1 MTVLRSGGRIT
12 VMKLLRTKLKILI
25 PVLLVI
31 TAISAA
37 VFARQ
42 QKRVHSLPQSSVS
55 ATRVIE
61 ELETGNVYREI
72 PVKTGDELSFQW
84 EHSFEHIPWYEY
96 YEIQKDGSFLL
107 HTIAVAGF
115 GAGIP
120 AEMDCKYRYED
131 GLVYMDEIESVFPQF
146 NWINSQTALKNIK
159 VNGELLIQGSDMPHH
174 VKMVLRIRN
183 GFEK

>member
-1 MTVLRSGGRIT
+1 MTAPPSGGRI
-12 VMKLLRTKLKILI
+12 MAMRRLRIKPFIGISLLLG
-25 PVLLVI
+25 VLLV
-31 TAISAA
+31 SA
-37 VFARQ
+37 VLTPGR
-42 QKRVHSLPQSSVS
+42 QKRVLV
-55 ATRVIE
+55 VE
-61 ELETGNVYREI
+61 ELETGKIYAEI
-72 PVKTGDELSFQW
+72 PVKTGEEVSFQW

-96 YEIQKDGSFLL
+96 YEIQKDGSFIL

>member
-42 QKRVHSLPQSSVS
+42 QKKIL
-55 ATRVIE
+55 VIE

-96 YEIQKDGSFLL
+96 YEIQKDGSFIL
-107 HTIAVAGF
+107 HTIAVGLRCRNS
-115 GAGIP
+115 G
-120 AEMDCKYRYED
+120 RD
-131 GLVYMDEIESVFPQF
+131 GLQIP
-146 NWINSQTALKNIK
+146 
-159 VNGELLIQGSDMPHH
+159 
-174 VKMVLRIRN
+174 LRRRTRLH
-183 GFEK
+183 G

>member
-1 MTVLRSGGRIT
+1 M
-12 VMKLLRTKLKILI
+12 VMRLLRTKLKILI

-37 VFARQ
+37 VFIRQ
-42 QKRVHSLPQSSVS
+42 QKKIL
-55 ATRVIE
+55 VIE
-61 ELETGNVYREI
+61 ELETGKVYREI
-72 PVKTGDELSFQW
+72 PVKAGDELSFQW

-96 YEIQKDGSFLL
+96 YEIQKDGSFIL

>member
-12 VMKLLRTKLKILI
+12 VMRLLRTKLKILI

-37 VFARQ
+37 VFIRQ
-42 QKRVHSLPQSSVS
+42 QKKIL
-55 ATRVIE
+55 VIE

-96 YEIQKDGSFLL
+96 YEIQKDGNFIL
-107 HTIAVAGF
+107 HTIAVAGSRRRWTANTATKTDSSTWMRSKASF
-115 GAGIP
+115 HSSTGSIP
-120 AEMDCKYRYED
+120 RQ
-131 GLVYMDEIESVFPQF
+131 P
-146 NWINSQTALKNIK
+146 
-159 VNGELLIQGSDMPHH
+159 
-174 VKMVLRIRN
+174 
-183 GFEK
+183 

>member
-1 MTVLRSGGRIT
+1 MKPYQRDLKGRTDYAAWIT
-12 VMKLLRTKLKILI
+12 K
-25 PVLLVI
+25 
-31 TAISAA
+31 
-37 VFARQ
+37 
-42 QKRVHSLPQSSVS
+42 
-55 ATRVIE
+55 
-61 ELETGNVYREI
+61 
-72 PVKTGDELSFQW
+72 GDELSFQW

-96 YEIQKDGSFLL
+96 YEIQKDGSFIL

>member
-1 MTVLRSGGRIT
+1 MR
-12 VMKLLRTKLKILI
+12 LLRTKKTIIPILLTLI
-25 PVLLVI
+25 LL
-31 TAISAA
+31 SAA
-37 VFARQ
+37 VHAWQ
-42 QKRVHSLPQSSVS
+42 QKKILVV
-55 ATRVIE
+55 E
-61 ELETGNVYREI
+61 ELETGKVYAEI

-96 YEIQKDGSFLL
+96 YEIRRDGSFLL

-120 AEMDCKYRYED
+120 AEMDCTYRYED
-131 GLVYMDEIESVFPQF
+131 GLIYMDDIESEFPQF

-159 VNGELLIQGSDMPHH
+159 VNGELLLNGSDMPHH

>member
-1 MTVLRSGGRIT
+1 MIT
-12 VMKLLRTKLKILI
+12 YQAAHNI
-25 PVLLVI
+25 PKNR
-31 TAISAA
+31 A
-37 VFARQ
+37 VEP
-42 QKRVHSLPQSSVS
+42 HP
-55 ATRVIE
+55 TRV
-61 ELETGNVYREI
+61 
-72 PVKTGDELSFQW
+72 
-84 EHSFEHIPWYEY
+84 
-96 YEIQKDGSFLL
+96 